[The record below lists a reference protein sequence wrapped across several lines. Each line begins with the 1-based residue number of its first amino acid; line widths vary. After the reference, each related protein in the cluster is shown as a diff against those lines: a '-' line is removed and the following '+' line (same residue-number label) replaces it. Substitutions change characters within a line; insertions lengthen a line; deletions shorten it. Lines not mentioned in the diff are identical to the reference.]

1 MTTSEFTTLFRA
13 MTPGDDGLPRLGA
26 SARTLGARPVI
37 DTPGDGT
44 DVVEPGTGG
53 MSATAD
59 DPMLLPIHRRPAAFH
74 GTGPDPVYAIEAA
87 DLGADLTWR
96 TDPDGPSGHGFLE
109 PVRRMP
115 FTEYQHALWATRP
128 SWHRVDE

>member
-1 MTTSEFTTLFRA
+1 M
-13 MTPGDDGLPRLGA
+13 
-26 SARTLGARPVI
+26 I
-37 DTPGDGT
+37 DTPGDST

-59 DPMLLPIHRRPAAFH
+59 DPMLLPVHRRPNAFN
-74 GTGPDPVYAIEAA
+74 GTGSDPVYAIEAA
-87 DLGADLTWR
+87 DLGPDLTWR
-96 TDPDGPSGHGFLE
+96 LDPDGPSGHGFVE

-115 FTEYQHALWATRP
+115 FNEYQDALWATRS